1 MGNTNES
8 PANKSFI
15 TIPDN
20 IIYTEEGIRFCKD
33 LTNVQVKIWTTE
45 GLKDAFIER
54 GEDKIIYRIT
64 FMDGSKI
71 DCVDDDIFTTSGGQM
86 KVSDLK
92 IGMKIMKYT
101 SKMTFSSSRGPSVY
115 SDGSVSSLRK
125 SKFAF
130 NQKTSY
136 DAGREYGKKEQNS
149 VDCANSKSL
158 KHRSFLDTIIENN
171 YNIEEFISGWRDEQ
185 KGVITGSLQSMLM
198 LQLIM
203 KCISQ
208 HVKVVDNGIRYKL
221 EPDNTI
227 FQQINSIQ
235 MIGSNSTFRIYI
247 DKSHIPINNSSL
259 VVY

>member
-20 IIYTEEGIRFCKD
+20 IIYTEEGIRFCRD
-33 LTNVQVKIWTTE
+33 LTNAQVKIWTTE

-54 GEDKIIYRIT
+54 GEDKSIYRIT

-71 DCVDDDIFTTSGGQM
+71 DCVDDDIFTTNKGEI
-86 KVSDLK
+86 KVEDLE

-101 SKMTFSSSRGPSVY
+101 SKMTFNCLRSPSVY
-115 SDGSVSSLRK
+115 SNGSVSSLRK
-125 SKFAF
+125 SKFNF
-130 NQKTSY
+130 NQKSSY
-136 DAGREYGKKEQNS
+136 DAGITHGKKELNS

-158 KHRSFLDTIIENN
+158 KYRSFLDTIIENN
-171 YNIEEFISGWRDEQ
+171 YNIEEFISGWRDGQ
-185 KGVITGSLQSMLM
+185 KGVITGSLQSLLM

-203 KCISQ
+203 KCIGQ
-208 HVKVVDNGIRYKL
+208 HVKVVDNGVRYKL
-221 EPDNTI
+221 EPDNTV
-227 FQQINSIQ
+227 FQQISSIQ